1 MARRGCSLSPIND
14 NENNYEATPH
24 RHKLIQWLSDSPAS
38 SRDWRTWD
46 RRGCS
51 TPRPRCGGRSYAL
64 TPRTS
69 WAFDHSNVD
78 HAMISRAR
86 ANICLVCWSFGLL
99 TVFVGFRCSAK
110 NLLCG
115 QAWML
120 ASPLIGVNE
129 VALLVGE
136 RLLGPVL
143 VVVVLGHLQNAA
155 QLDCRTIENSL
166 SSSLI
171 F

>member
-1 MARRGCSLSPIND
+1 
-14 NENNYEATPH
+14 
-24 RHKLIQWLSDSPAS
+24 
-38 SRDWRTWD
+38 
-46 RRGCS
+46 
-51 TPRPRCGGRSYAL
+51 
-64 TPRTS
+64 
-69 WAFDHSNVD
+69 
-78 HAMISRAR
+78 
-86 ANICLVCWSFGLL
+86 
-99 TVFVGFRCSAK
+99 
-110 NLLCG
+110 
-115 QAWML
+115 ML

-129 VALLVGE
+129 VARLFGD